1 MLPEIKLYKTLN
13 ESSELRALMDEIRG
27 HETKEPLV
35 YTNDIP
41 QTLNFYKDAP
51 MVRITF
57 VQDRIESA
65 DDSDF
70 MVQSTAEVDFWTR
83 SLADSSKLTPLMR
96 SILRNAGWFQ
106 FDNARK
112 KDPDSSSDVSTQ
124 LYMNTIWVKSYPY

>member
-13 ESSELRALMDEIRG
+13 ENSELRALMDEIRG
-27 HETKEPLV
+27 HKTGEPLI

-41 QTLNFYKDAP
+41 QTLNFYYDAP

-57 VQDRIESA
+57 VQDRIDSA

-70 MVQSTAEVDFWTR
+70 ITQSTAEVDFWTR

-96 SILRNAGWFQ
+96 NILRNAGWFQ

-112 KDPDSSSDVSTQ
+112 KDPDSSSDANTQ

>member
-13 ESSELRALMDEIRG
+13 EDSELRALMDEIRG
-27 HETKEPLV
+27 HETDEPLV

-41 QTLNFYKDAP
+41 QTLNFYYDAP

-57 VQDRIESA
+57 VQDRIDSA

-70 MVQSTAEVDFWTR
+70 ITQSTAEVDFWTR

-96 SILRNAGWFQ
+96 SILRKAGWFQ

-112 KDPDSSSDVSTQ
+112 KDPDSSSDANTQ

>member
-13 ESSELRALMDEIRG
+13 ENSELRALMDEIRG
-27 HETKEPLV
+27 HETDEPLV

-41 QTLNFYKDAP
+41 QTLSFYKDAP

-83 SLADSSKLTPLMR
+83 SLADSSKLTPLIR
-96 SILRNAGWFQ
+96 SILRNADWFQ

-124 LYMNTIWVKSYPY
+124 LYMNTIWVKGYPY

>member
-13 ESSELRALMDEIRG
+13 EDSELRALMDEIRG

-41 QTLNFYKDAP
+41 QILNFYKDAP

-83 SLADSSKLTPLMR
+83 SLADSSKLTPLIR
-96 SILRNAGWFQ
+96 SILRNVGWFQ

>member
-27 HETKEPLV
+27 HETDEPLV

-41 QTLNFYKDAP
+41 QTLNFYYSAP

-57 VQDRIESA
+57 VQDRIDSA

-83 SLADSSKLTPLMR
+83 SLADSSRLTPLMR
-96 SILRNAGWFQ
+96 NILRNVGWFQ

>member
-1 MLPEIKLYKTLN
+1 MLPEIKLYNTLN
-13 ESSELRALMDEIRG
+13 ENSELRALMDEIRG
-27 HETKEPLV
+27 HKTKEPLI

-83 SLADSSKLTPLMR
+83 SLADSSKLTPLIR

>member
-13 ESSELRALMDEIRG
+13 EDSELRALMDEIRG

-41 QTLNFYKDAP
+41 QILNFYKDAP

-83 SLADSSKLTPLMR
+83 SLADSSRLTPLMR
-96 SILRNAGWFQ
+96 NILRNVGWFQ